1 MARSKSTHA
10 TTLSIS
16 LPPELAAAVHERVRS
31 GLYGSASELLREA
44 LRRFLFTPAAQVA
57 EPRSPWPMREAV
69 GPLSERLRDTAAL
82 ADARAELLR
91 ARLRDELPVASADE
105 VEAQLA
111 SLLQQEREQESDPH
125 LRPAPDRLRRLL
137 DG

>member
-44 LRRFLFTPAAQVA
+44 LRRFLFASTAQVA
-57 EPRSPWPMREAV
+57 EPRPPWPMREPV

-91 ARLRDELPVASADE
+91 ARLRDEMPVASAAE
-105 VEAQLA
+105 IEAQLA
-111 SLLQQEREQESDPH
+111 SLLQQERQQEGDAH
-125 LRPAPDRLRRLL
+125 LQPAPDRLRRLL